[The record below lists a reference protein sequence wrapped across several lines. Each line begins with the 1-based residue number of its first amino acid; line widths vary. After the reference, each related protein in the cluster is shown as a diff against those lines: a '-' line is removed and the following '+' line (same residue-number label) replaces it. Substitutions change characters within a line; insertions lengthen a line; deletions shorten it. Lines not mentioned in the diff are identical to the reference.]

1 MRLAI
6 IEQKLH
12 LTSPARGS
20 SIMIEPARSADYG
33 ETVITLEAIGLAR
46 TEISLPTQEGWV
58 WKGDAEGA
66 IRIAELA
73 LGWVRRLP
81 EVGSFFD

>member
-6 IEQKLH
+6 IDQQLH
-12 LTSPARGS
+12 LTSPTRHAH
-20 SIMIEPARSADYG
+20 IVIQPLRSAEYG
-33 ETVITLEAIGLAR
+33 ETVISLQAVGLAP
-46 TEISLPTQEGWV
+46 TEISLPPSDAWV
-58 WKGDAEGA
+58 WKGDPEGA

-73 LGWVRRLP
+73 LGWVRNLP